1 MDLGPE
7 EKFNDINNF
16 LKMIIL
22 IFIIIFAILLL
33 AEWLGI
39 VDFITGPIGVTG
51 NGAGFLPDFFRLR

>member
-33 AEWLGI
+33 AEWFGTVDYIPGI
-39 VDFITGPIGVTG
+39 GEGSGV
-51 NGAGFLPDFFRLR
+51 GFLWDFFRLR